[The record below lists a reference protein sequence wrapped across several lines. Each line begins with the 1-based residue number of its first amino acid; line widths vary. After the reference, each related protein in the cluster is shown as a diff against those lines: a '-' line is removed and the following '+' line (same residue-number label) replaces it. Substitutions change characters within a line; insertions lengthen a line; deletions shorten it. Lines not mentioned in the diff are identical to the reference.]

1 MKVSNDSSCF
11 GDSQNWPPGFRFHP
25 TDEELV
31 LYYLKRKICRKRLK
45 LDIIGETDV
54 YKWDPEELPVIS
66 KLKTGDRQWYFFSPR
81 DRKYP
86 NGARSNRATRHG
98 YWKATG
104 KDRNITC
111 NSRAVGLKK
120 TLVFYKG
127 RAPSG
132 ERTDWV
138 MHEYTLDE
146 EELKRCQSAR
156 DYYAL
161 YKVYKKSGPGP
172 KNGEQYGAPFRE
184 EDWAEDDDID
194 VNGHADQE
202 NSVVQQENSVN
213 ASVDNTA
220 TNGLVQPPLNDL
232 DEYMNR
238 IADEPLPVQPFSAV
252 PFAAVYGYI
261 PQEVFGEEETQSTL
275 VNQSFG
281 EANLNERSMSL
292 HPCGQKNDVQP
303 SFDLTQTATSHLL
316 LHETSEVTS
325 APNIHRHEPH
335 DTEEDFLEDFLE
347 MDDLTGPEP
356 TIQPVD
362 NPVETVQFDEF
373 DGLCELDLYQDA
385 AMFIQDVGPM
395 NLGLVSHSYFNN
407 IGNEMVHPA
416 SNTCLNNLENE
427 GVNPVSHSYL
437 NNLGTEMMHPNS
449 HLFHNNLDM
458 ANQLDFQL
466 QHHPNDASQISNQIW
481 NHNIV
486 TPTESNQGAI
496 PPPTSGVIY
505 DGNSAN
511 FTAGVNQNQNQNQIV
526 KEDEGG
532 STWLSS
538 LWAYVESIPATPASA
553 SENTALVNRAL
564 ERMSSF
570 GRIGGKVKISAGD
583 TSLASGNPTAT
594 LRRSSSSW
602 YNRRFYI
609 FSVIGVLCAILWVW
623 TGISVGILGRLISS

>member
-25 TDEELV
+25 MDEELV

-54 YKWDPEELPVIS
+54 YKWDPEELPGIS

-111 NSRAVGLKK
+111 NSRVVGLKK

-132 ERTDWV
+132 VRTDWV

-202 NSVVQQENSVN
+202 NSVVQQENSVKQVN
-213 ASVDNTA
+213 DLASVDNTA
-220 TNGLVQPPLNDL
+220 TNGQVQPPPNDL
-232 DEYMNR
+232 DEFMNR
-238 IADEPLPVQPFSAV
+238 IADEPLPGQPL
-252 PFAAVYGYI
+252 AAFCGYVL
-261 PQEVFGEEETQSTL
+261 QEVFGEEETQSTL

-292 HPCGQKNDVQP
+292 HTCGEKNDVQP
-303 SFDLTQTATSHLL
+303 GFDLTQTATSHLL

-335 DTEEDFLEDFLE
+335 DTEEDFQDDFLE

-356 TIQPVD
+356 TIQPVA
-362 NPVETVQFDEF
+362 VQFDEL

-385 AMFIQDVGPM
+385 VMFIRDACPM
-395 NLGLVSHSYFNN
+395 NLGPVSHSYFDNM
-407 IGNEMVHPA
+407 GNEMVHPV
-416 SNTCLNNLENE
+416 SNPCLNNLENE
-427 GVNPVSHSYL
+427 GVNPASHLYL

-449 HLFHNNLDM
+449 HLFCNNLDM

-466 QHHPNDASQISNQIW
+466 QHDPNDASQISNQMW

-486 TPTESNQGAI
+486 SPTESNQEAI
-496 PPPTSGVIY
+496 PPPTSGVMY
-505 DGNSAN
+505 DVSSAN
-511 FTAGVNQNQNQNQIV
+511 FPAGVNQNQNQNQIV

-532 STWLSS
+532 STWLAS

-553 SENTALVNRAL
+553 SENTALVNRAF

-570 GRIGGKVKISAGD
+570 GRIGGKVKVNAGD

-602 YNRRFYI
+602 YNSRYYI
-609 FSVIGVLCAILWVW
+609 FAVIGVLCAILWVW
-623 TGISVGILGRLISS
+623 TGTSVGVLGRHISL

>member
-25 TDEELV
+25 MDEELV
-31 LYYLKRKICRKRLK
+31 LFYLKKKICRKRLK
-45 LDIIGETDV
+45 LDIIGEVDV
-54 YKWDPEELPVIS
+54 YKWDPEELPGMS

-86 NGARSNRATRHG
+86 NGARANRATRHG

-111 NSRAVGLKK
+111 NSRVVGVKK
-120 TLVFYKG
+120 TLVFYQG

-132 ERTDWV
+132 QRTDWV

-213 ASVDNTA
+213 ASVDYTA
-220 TNGLVQPPLNDL
+220 TNGPVQPPLNDL
-232 DEYMNR
+232 DEFMNR
-238 IADEPLPVQPFSAV
+238 IADEPLPVQPL
-252 PFAAVYGYI
+252 AAVYGYV
-261 PQEVFGEEETQSTL
+261 PQEVFVEEETQSTL

-281 EANLNERSMSL
+281 EANLNERSRSF

-303 SFDLTQTATSHLL
+303 SFDLTHTATSHLL
-316 LHETSEVTS
+316 LHEISEVTS

-335 DTEEDFLEDFLE
+335 DTGEDFLEDFLE

-362 NPVETVQFDEF
+362 NPVGTMQYDEF

-407 IGNEMVHPA
+407 IGNETVHPV
-416 SNTCLNNLENE
+416 SNPCLNNLENE
-427 GVNPVSHSYL
+427 GANPVSHSYL

-449 HLFHNNLDM
+449 HLFHSNLDM

-481 NHNIV
+481 NDNIV

-505 DGNSAN
+505 DGSSAN
-511 FTAGVNQNQNQNQIV
+511 FTTGVNQNQNQNQIV

-532 STWLSS
+532 STWFSP

-623 TGISVGILGRLISS
+623 TGISVGVLGGFISS

>member
-25 TDEELV
+25 MDEELV

-54 YKWDPEELPVIS
+54 YKWDPEELPGIS

-111 NSRAVGLKK
+111 NSRVVGLKK

-132 ERTDWV
+132 VRTDWV

-202 NSVVQQENSVN
+202 NSVVQQENSVKQVN
-213 ASVDNTA
+213 DLASVDNTA
-220 TNGLVQPPLNDL
+220 TNGQVQPPPNDL
-232 DEYMNR
+232 DEFMNR
-238 IADEPLPVQPFSAV
+238 IADEPLPGQPL
-252 PFAAVYGYI
+252 AAFCGYVL
-261 PQEVFGEEETQSTL
+261 QEVFGEEETQSTL

-292 HPCGQKNDVQP
+292 HTCGEKNDVQP
-303 SFDLTQTATSHLL
+303 GFDLTQTATSHLL

-335 DTEEDFLEDFLE
+335 DTEEDFQDDFLE

-356 TIQPVD
+356 TIQPVA
-362 NPVETVQFDEF
+362 VQFDEL

-385 AMFIQDVGPM
+385 VMFIRDACPM
-395 NLGLVSHSYFNN
+395 NLGPVSHSYFDNM
-407 IGNEMVHPA
+407 GNEMVHPV
-416 SNTCLNNLENE
+416 SNPCLNNLENE
-427 GVNPVSHSYL
+427 GVNPASHLYL

-449 HLFHNNLDM
+449 HLFCNNLDM

-466 QHHPNDASQISNQIW
+466 QHDPNDASQISNQMW

-486 TPTESNQGAI
+486 TPTESNQEAI
-496 PPPTSGVIY
+496 PPPTSGVMY
-505 DGNSAN
+505 DVSSAN
-511 FTAGVNQNQNQNQIV
+511 FPAGVNQNQNQNQIV

-532 STWLSS
+532 STWLAS

-553 SENTALVNRAL
+553 SENTALVNRAF

-570 GRIGGKVKISAGD
+570 GRIGGKVKVNAGD

-602 YNRRFYI
+602 YNRRYYI
-609 FSVIGVLCAILWVW
+609 FAVIGVLCAILWVW
-623 TGISVGILGRLISS
+623 TGTSVGVLGRHISL